1 MNKRELDI
9 LEKKSWIIQVFD
21 PKRLPNVA
29 GFGRWNG
36 VHVSTKASTL
46 HQVEEHEADQ
56 YELEEA
62 LKFAKLFSE
71 SVQAEDWKRFDWS
84 VYNFRTLERI
94 PISAL

>member
-1 MNKRELDI
+1 MTKKELDI

-21 PKRLPNVA
+21 AKRRPNQK
-29 GFGRWNG
+29 GYGRWNG
-36 VHVSTKASTL
+36 VHCSTKNETL

-56 YELEEA
+56 YELEVA
-62 LKFAKLFSE
+62 LHMADLFSK
-71 SVQAEDWKRFDWS
+71 SITAEDWKNFDWS